1 MTRIY
6 MSILGWTF
14 SFAMLAQPLFVPDA
28 EIQKVGEVLFQHPK
42 TIAFGFVN
50 KGNAPL
56 LITSVN
62 PSCGCLDV
70 QYPQKAIESNERGEI
85 KVTYDANML
94 GTFYKDI
101 EIITNASEKPVYL
114 AMQGCVVTEVQ
125 DFGRDFPIDL
135 GNVRLTTNNLEFDDV
150 NKGDTPYI
158 ELPIVNAEHT
168 AYRPEL
174 MHLPPYLTAEYF
186 PESIPAGK
194 EGIIRITLHSEK
206 LPMLGLNQTSIYL
219 ARYLGDKINESNEI
233 QVSAVLLPDFSHFKN
248 NAEGASPELSISS
261 SDVDMGVMGEKTKKT
276 ATVLL
281 SNKGTA
287 PLHIEKL
294 QVFNKAIS
302 VSLSNRTIKPGKSSK
317 LKITAL
323 AKYLKKAKGR
333 PRVLLISN
341 DPANAKSLINIE
353 IKP

>member
-1 MTRIY
+1 MTRTC
-6 MSILGWTF
+6 MSILGWVF
-14 SFAMLAQPLFVPDA
+14 PIVAMAQPQFVPDA
-28 EIQKVGEVLFQHPK
+28 EIQKVGEVMFQHPK
-42 TIAFGFVN
+42 TVSFGFVN
-50 KGNAPL
+50 KGDAPL

-70 QYPQKAIESNERGEI
+70 QYPQKAIETNECSEI
-85 KVTYDANML
+85 KVTYDAKML

-101 EIITNASEKPVYL
+101 EIITNASEKPIYL

-125 DFGRDFPIDL
+125 DFSNDFPIDL
-135 GNVRLTTNNLEFDDV
+135 GNVRMSTNNIEFDDV
-150 NKGDTPYI
+150 NKGDCPYV
-158 ELPIVNAEHT
+158 ELPIVNTEHT

-174 MHLPPYLTAEYF
+174 MHLPPYLTAEYI

-194 EGIIRITLHSEK
+194 EGVIRVYLHSDK

-248 NAEGASPELSISS
+248 ASGGPQPELSISS
-261 SDVDMGVMGEKTKKT
+261 THIDMGELGDKAQKSE
-276 ATVLL
+276 TVLL
-281 SNKGTA
+281 QNKGNA
-287 PLHIEKL
+287 PLHIEKV
-294 QVFNKAIS
+294 QVFNKAIA
-302 VSLSNRTIKPGKSSK
+302 VSLNNRTIKPGKSSK

-333 PRVLLISN
+333 PRVLLISD
-341 DPANAKSLINIE
+341 DPNKAKSVIHIE